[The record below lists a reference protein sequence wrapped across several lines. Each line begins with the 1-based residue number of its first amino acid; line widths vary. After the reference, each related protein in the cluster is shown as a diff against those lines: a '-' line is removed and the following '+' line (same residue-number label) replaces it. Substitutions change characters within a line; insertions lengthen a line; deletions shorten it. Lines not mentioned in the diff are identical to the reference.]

1 MKWLYACLLLSGI
14 VSKTYSTDTL
24 DISQTVLN
32 APYPG
37 IFTGISSMSLNDQ
50 VNYLWDTAGN
60 VTTSHFSDT
69 ILSLTKPLGMKLFRF
84 PGGTIGNF
92 YHYYGKGYG
101 IDTSETNCAPG
112 RIGYPWANL
121 FLRFDRKATK
131 NIIEYFT
138 EEVQAYQNSG
148 RQVGVYFRLN
158 SHTHFYKGDLSPFSD
173 SIQYLISTYNNNNNA
188 FLNSN
193 GDFYLDSTN
202 IWFYALSVYNRHQN
216 GLFKRIK
223 DKLMRTP
230 GFYSRFKENL
240 DALDYLKAHNIP
252 VQGVEIGNET
262 DADYIIYDDDLSY
275 SGYDCA
281 TNTTR
286 ADSTTLVNFPIRNFY
301 EGLLKNWILISLYA
315 DSIKARYN
323 LPCGVPAAVRLNYL
337 QPDSSHFPVL
347 IKPYGLIGKVK
358 DLWNAYYGL
367 QPNVSA
373 LIPHLYFQNFISCSD
388 YAAIPEKKDK
398 YIINKLTELYI
409 KAYCNSS
416 IPYNLQTVFN
426 TGNHKQLWVTE
437 WNFTDQSYAT
447 GTFLHA
453 LYIYYFIQ
461 KSVELYE
468 QRPNMVKTWMYHL
481 LASAYYPWPLVR
493 SGYDTTDTRMY
504 YAQKQ
509 IMYEPFYIWSNT
521 LNQSVKKI
529 KSRLWPIEEN
539 ITTDVFVN
547 DAAREIYVQFINTD
561 TLPHV
566 LPLYN
571 RSLYNGNQLLS
582 VESGSSY
589 ITDADNFTSTNFTN
603 CEYINQSMS
612 ENRYRILTD
621 TLIQP
626 DSLLLPGLSMG
637 KYTLHYTN
645 AVSTHTTTS
654 SIANSVKIFPNP
666 VQGLLHLLWNS
677 DLNYKDAAYCIYNAI
692 GQQVYQS
699 PVLNSYTT
707 LNTSFLPPG
716 FYNIQLVIKSQII
729 DNQKLIIK

>member
-1 MKWLYACLLLSGI
+1 MKWLYACIIFTFLT
-14 VSKTYSTDTL
+14 SKAYSNDTL

-32 APYPG
+32 DPYPG

-50 VNYLWDTAGN
+50 INYAWDTAGT
-60 VTTSHFSDT
+60 VISSHFSDT
-69 ILSLTKPLGMKLFRF
+69 ILSLTKPLGIKLFRF

-92 YHYYGKGYG
+92 YHFYGNGYG
-101 IDTSETNCAPG
+101 IDTGETNCAPG

-121 FLRFDRKATK
+121 FLRFDRKVNK
-131 NIIEYFT
+131 NIIEYFKD
-138 EEVQAYQNSG
+138 EVQAYQGSG
-148 RQVGVYFRLN
+148 KQVGVYFRLN
-158 SHTHFYKGDLSPFSD
+158 SHTHFYKGDLIPFSD
-173 SIQYLISTYNNNNNA
+173 SIQYLINTYNNNNNA

-202 IWFYALSVYNRHQN
+202 IWFYALSVFNIQQN

-223 DKLMRTP
+223 DKLVRTP

-240 DALDYLKAHNIP
+240 DALEYLKRYDIP

-275 SGYDCA
+275 SGYDCV

-286 ADSTTLVNFPIRNFY
+286 ADSTTLVNFPIRNFF
-301 EGLLKNWILISLYA
+301 EGLLKNWILVSLYA

-323 LPCGVPAAVRLNYL
+323 LPCGVPAAVRLSYL
-337 QPDSSHFPVL
+337 QPDSNHLPIL
-347 IKPYGLIGKVK
+347 IKPYGLTGKVK

-373 LIPHLYFQNFISCSD
+373 LIPHLYFQNFISCED

-409 KAYCNSS
+409 KAYCNNSM
-416 IPYNLQTVFN
+416 PYSLQSVFN

-453 LYIYYFIQ
+453 LYIYHFIR

-493 SGYDTTDTRMY
+493 SGYDTTDTHLY

-509 IMYEPFYIWSNT
+509 IMFEPFFIWSNT
-521 LNQSVKKI
+521 LHQTVKKI
-529 KSRLWPIEEN
+529 KSAFVQTDAN
-539 ITTDVFVN
+539 ITADAFVN
-547 DAAREIYVQFINTD
+547 DAAKEIYIQFVNTD
-561 TLPHV
+561 TLPHA

-571 RSLYNGNQLLS
+571 RSIRKGNQLLLI
-582 VESGSSY
+582 ESGSSY
-589 ITDADNFTSTNFTN
+589 IADADNFTSTGFSN
-603 CEYINQSMS
+603 CEYINQTMD
-612 ENRYRILTD
+612 ENGYRILPD
-621 TLIQP
+621 TLTQF
-626 DSLLLPGLSMG
+626 DSLVLPGLSMG

-645 AVSTHTTTS
+645 AVTS
-654 SIANSVKIFPNP
+654 YTAENTVNQAYLYPNP
-666 VQGLLHLLWNS
+666 VQGLLHIIWNRE
-677 DLNYKDAAYCIYNAI
+677 LNNQHAAFCIFNTL
-692 GQQVYQS
+692 GEMVFQS
-699 PVLNSYTT
+699 PVLNNHTT
-707 LNTSFLPPG
+707 LNTSFLSPG
-716 FYNIQLVIKSQII
+716 FYSLQIVSKNQII
-729 DNQKLIIK
+729 ENHKIIIN